1 MRRHALTKEEKAAK
15 KLAAVVT
22 DLTLD
27 LDMTGTYLAYEQNVV
42 YNRMKVV
49 LEAAEETKEVM
60 EHGRYNY

>member
-1 MRRHALTKEEKAAK
+1 MRRAMTREEKAAK
-15 KLAAVVT
+15 KIAAVVT
-22 DLTLD
+22 DVTLD
-27 LDMTGTYLAYEQNVV
+27 LDMTGIYLAYEMNVV